1 MHVLLLNAASQNDAL
16 RLATDELAKALAL
29 HGCKVSLYDLRRLPP
44 PPDFA
49 ESLKRTR
56 AVDLVVTFFTAFGDY
71 ERLGGV
77 AVNDVVKAPCVFLL
91 NDYPLLHQQ
100 KLARMATSCILLT
113 TDRSHAM
120 AIKSVFGAER
130 FAYVGFQPSAAL
142 GEAAPLPEDA
152 EAFAAARP
160 IAVLFSG
167 NYARPGDVPW
177 KDYPE
182 DIRKVFGDAA
192 DIALGADWI
201 SPLDALQK
209 AMAANGMTGDNP
221 DIPPEDLRTMAILS
235 RLVNEWVYTARR
247 QRFFL
252 AAARVGLP
260 LTVCGAGFEAD
271 VARYPNIDYRGIGD
285 TAETLR
291 LMRKARLTV
300 SLNANCGE
308 GTTPHVFSAMLGGS
322 AVATETSTY
331 YAEHFSD
338 GVDIAMFRWSTLD
351 DDLSRFLTLSQAP
364 EALFAMAKAG
374 QQKVVAQYRMGNLVD
389 GILAA
394 AREVAAVE
402 LA

>member
-1 MHVLLLNAASQNDAL
+1 VHVLLLNAASQNDAL
-16 RLATDELAKALAL
+16 RLATDGLAKAFSLQ
-29 HGCKVSLYDLRRLPP
+29 GCKVSLYDLRRLPP

-49 ESLKRTR
+49 ESLMRAK
-56 AVDLVVTFFTAFGDY
+56 AVDLIVTFFPAFGDY

-77 AVNDVVKAPCVFLL
+77 VVNDAVKAPCVFLL
-91 NDYPLLHQQ
+91 SDYPLLHQQ
-100 KLARMATSCILLT
+100 KLARMATSCILLAA
-113 TDRSHAM
+113 DRSHAR
-120 AIKSVFGAER
+120 AIKSVFGADR

-142 GEAAPLPEDA
+142 GEEAPLPDDA

-167 NYARPGDVPW
+167 SYARPGDVPW

-192 DIALGADWI
+192 DIALGEDWVP
-201 SPLDALQK
+201 PLDALEQ
-209 AMAANGMTGDNP
+209 AMTANGMTGDNP
-221 DIPPEDLRTMAILS
+221 DVPPEDLRTMAILS

-300 SLNANCGE
+300 SLNADCGE
-308 GTTPHVFSAMLGGS
+308 GTTPYVFSAMLGGS
-322 AVATETSTY
+322 AAATETSAY
-331 YAEHFSD
+331 YAEHFDD
-338 GVDIAMFRWSTLD
+338 GEDIALFRWSVLD
-351 DDLSRFLTLSQAP
+351 DDLSRLLALSQDP

-374 QQKVVAQYRMGNLVD
+374 QRKVAAQYRMDNLVD

-394 AREVAAVE
+394 VREGAETAP
-402 LA
+402 A